1 MYFRGAFNLDVKDQ
15 FNTMKNKNYILPL
28 LCVGTFCF
36 CQDKISKKNGE
47 QFDAKIVEIGSS
59 NIIYK
64 ELDNLDGPA
73 HSLNK
78 SEVYQIN
85 YSNGKTE
92 VLGKYSN
99 VEDAKNFIVNKIN
112 EFGID
117 RDNDNQRLQAEFEG
131 DQIKINSIN
140 RKGRI
145 VDEGDLWDLS
155 KVVKFHNISAR
166 KNNVF
171 YLNIVTY
178 KSRKSKS
185 ELDKLV
191 IKFTDY
197 QAAVELLEAMKD
209 LQVMLKKD

>member
-1 MYFRGAFNLDVKDQ
+1 MN
-15 FNTMKNKNYILPL
+15 NKSYILPL
-28 LCVGTFCF
+28 LFIGTFCF

-47 QFDAKIVEIGSS
+47 QFDAKIIEIGSS

-64 ELDNLDGPA
+64 EMDNPDGPT

-78 SEVYQIN
+78 SEIFQITYN
-85 YSNGKTE
+85 NGKAE
-92 VLGKYSN
+92 VFGKYSN
-99 VEDAKNFIVNKIN
+99 VDDAKSFIINKIN

-117 RDNDNQRLQAEFEG
+117 RENDNQRLQAEFEG
-131 DQIKINSIN
+131 DKIKINSIN
-140 RKGRI
+140 KKGRV
-145 VDEGDLWDLS
+145 VDEGGIWDLS

-178 KSRKSKS
+178 KIKKSNS

-197 QAAVELLEAMKD
+197 EAAVELLEAMKD
-209 LQVMLKKD
+209 LQIMLKKD

>member
-1 MYFRGAFNLDVKDQ
+1 M
-15 FNTMKNKNYILPL
+15 
-28 LCVGTFCF
+28 LCFGTFCF

-47 QFDAKIVEIGSS
+47 QFQAKIIEIGSS
-59 NIIYK
+59 NIVYK
-64 ELDNLDGPA
+64 ELDNLEGPT
-73 HSLNK
+73 HSINK
-78 SEVYQIN
+78 SEIYQIN
-85 YSNGKTE
+85 YSNGKNE
-92 VLGKYSN
+92 IFGKYSN
-99 VEDAKNFIVNKIN
+99 IEDAKNFIVSKIN

-117 RDNDNQRLQAEFEG
+117 RDNDNQKLQAEFDG

-140 RKGRI
+140 KKGR
-145 VDEGDLWDLS
+145 VTDEGDFWDLS

-191 IKFTDY
+191 IKLTDY
-197 QAAVELLEAMKD
+197 QAAVEVLEAMKD
-209 LQVMLKKD
+209 LQIMLEKD